1 MPRQITVPTPRVL
14 QVYHTTLKL
23 PFSPHIVLTHIKSHH
38 IPGLVPFSMNVVQ
51 GFTNWVTDCQIIADE
66 LKEIDLSVSINTIS

>member
-1 MPRQITVPTPRVL
+1 MSRQITVPTLRVL
-14 QVYHTTLKL
+14 QVSHNTLTL

-51 GFTNWVTDCQIIADE
+51 GFTNWVTDGQIMTDE
-66 LKEIDLSVSINTIS
+66 LKEIDLSISINAIS